1 MAHALRRI
9 LYSTWCPADCQF
21 AFVARN
27 PRSPASKLFCHL
39 FVGSQP
45 GEVSG
50 AQAGGP
56 PLRLGWGCAVHQ
68 RWFQGL
74 RPCSAYLHWL
84 EPPPDVYPLPH
95 RLLLGLCP
103 RRMPQKQVSGLS
115 MPWGPGHMLGDWRI
129 TLPDLCSC
137 CSLRLECPFL
147 LSLKIPACPA
157 RLSPGVCEAHLDS
170 SRLPLLSGV
179 L

>member
-1 MAHALRRI
+1 MAHALKRI

-56 PLRLGWGCAVHQ
+56 PLRLGLGACCASARFLGTEALEGLATLAWARSRCAPIATLAPSVALPTEDPTKVS
-68 RWFQGL
+68 QGL
-74 RPCSAYLHWL
+74 QHATGTRPCAWRL
-84 EPPPDVYPLPH
+84 EGHPARP
-95 RLLLGLCP
+95 LLLLVSLPGLPFPFSSWQILTCP
-103 RRMPQKQVSGLS
+103 S
-115 MPWGPGHMLGDWRI
+115 
-129 TLPDLCSC
+129 
-137 CSLRLECPFL
+137 
-147 LSLKIPACPA
+147 
-157 RLSPGVCEAHLDS
+157 RLSPYVCEAHL
-170 SRLPLLSGV
+170 LF
-179 L
+179 